1 MTDKKLDDFMARL
14 YHEQTE
20 HLEVSDELKQ
30 CIDQRITQKG
40 VCTMK
45 KSSIKKWIA
54 VAACVC
60 LLAPTMLY
68 AGGKITSYVS
78 STNPKDYSSSEKW
91 SDLDRFEK
99 KSGVKADLP
108 EKFTNGYQFENM
120 DISVF
125 HGKDD
130 TGNMISSTKQLTVS
144 YQKVG
149 ENEIEC
155 NLYQTIAD
163 EETTEKLPLK
173 EQEIKDVTVRY
184 YNDTYKFVPE
194 DYELTAEDEELQKQD
209 NFYISYGTDEVEV
222 KEYSYVKWEKDGVSY
237 LLGGFDSA
245 LNGDEL
251 IQMAAEIIN

>member
-20 HLEVSDELKQ
+20 HLEASEELKQ
-30 CIDQRITQKG
+30 RINQRITQKG
-40 VCTMK
+40 VFTMK
-45 KSSIKKWIA
+45 KSNMKKWIA

-78 STNPKDYSSSEKW
+78 STNPRDYSASEKW
-91 SDLDRFEK
+91 SDLAKFEK

-108 EKFTNGYQFENM
+108 EKFTNGYQFKNM

-130 TGNMISSTKQLTVS
+130 TGNTISSTKQLTVS
-144 YQKVG
+144 YQKAG
-149 ENEIEC
+149 ANKIEC
-155 NLYQTIAD
+155 NVNQTISG
-163 EETTEKLPLK
+163 EETLEQQPIK
-173 EQEIKDVTVRY
+173 EQEIKGVTVRY

-194 DYELTAEDEELQKQD
+194 DYELTAEDQELQKQD
-209 NFYISYGTDEVEV
+209 DFYISYGTDAVEI
-222 KEYSYVKWEKDGVSY
+222 KQYSYVKWEKDGVSY
-237 LLGGFDSA
+237 FLGGFDNELS
-245 LNGDEL
+245 GDEL
-251 IQMAAEIIN
+251 MQMAAEIIN